1 MWCVQ
6 NWNVQFWNVIFQS
19 IPVDHGNMNWYLC
32 QNSTS
37 EYCQLNKYCKKT
49 ACVKKTSNLNYTNV
63 CGNIS
68 FETFCS
74 TKPSVFV
81 RLPCVFEICAHFVSK
96 LNHSKHTRLHF
107 LSVQFARSRNNQ
119 FPVHIKSPVHVHHSR
134 KFNHRHFRSRLEMS
148 WQLSMFP
155 ATLKDIWL
163 GRTIVFTMPN
173 FVPSTPL
180 DILPIPFW
188 MQWRQIPQIYFV
200 ILCSVCF
207 VLGCFVPVVP
217 WPSVTN
223 TAGTNGYCG
232 KGCLRLKTQHEPPF
246 ESFEFGPNFGFG
258 LAPNLNLLEHLA
270 SLIPSSDRI
279 ALTAL
284 TGFTCSD
291 SSNSPDML

>member
-1 MWCVQ
+1 M
-6 NWNVQFWNVIFQS
+6 
-19 IPVDHGNMNWYLC
+19 
-32 QNSTS
+32 
-37 EYCQLNKYCKKT
+37 
-49 ACVKKTSNLNYTNV
+49 
-63 CGNIS
+63 
-68 FETFCS
+68 
-74 TKPSVFV
+74 

-155 ATLKDIWL
+155 ATLKNIWL

-180 DILPIPFW
+180 DHFTHPILNAMKTNTTNLF
-188 MQWRQIPQIYFV
+188 RDTLFRAF
-200 ILCSVCF
+200 CSRLFC
-207 VLGCFVPVVP
+207 PVVP